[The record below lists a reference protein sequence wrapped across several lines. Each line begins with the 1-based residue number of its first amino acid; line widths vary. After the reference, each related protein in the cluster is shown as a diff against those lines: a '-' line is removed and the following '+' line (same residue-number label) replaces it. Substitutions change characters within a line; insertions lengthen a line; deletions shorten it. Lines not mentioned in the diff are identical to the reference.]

1 LISKD
6 QLKYTER
13 VIKEEEDDEDEDK
26 IFNPNF
32 DSFNGVSLTD
42 QNLLI
47 LTESSRGREEKDNG
61 KDSFGVKTP
70 QSNRS
75 EVKTNIIPSIIK
87 FLHPKIFSKIL
98 SKYKKL
104 PKHTKIPRDENR
116 FLNLKI
122 INSKEEEKEK
132 ETKKSPDRKTAGIVR
147 VKKKK
152 AVSLVTKDLKATDEE
167 K

>member
-1 LISKD
+1 MIPKD

-13 VIKEEEDDEDEDK
+13 VIKEEEDDDDDK

-32 DSFNGVSLTD
+32 DNFNGVSLTD

-47 LTESSRGREEKDNG
+47 LTESSRGREEKNNG
-61 KDSFGVKTP
+61 KDSYGVKTP

-75 EVKTNIIPSIIK
+75 EIKTNVIPSIIK
-87 FLHPKIFSKIL
+87 FLHPKIFEKIFA
-98 SKYKKL
+98 KYKKI
-104 PKHTKIPRDENR
+104 PKHTKTPRDENR

-122 INSKEEEKEK
+122 INAKEEKEK
-132 ETKKSPDRKTAGIVR
+132 EKETRKSPDRKTAGIIR

-152 AVSLVTKDLKATDEE
+152 AVTLVTKDLVATDDE